1 MVGFFEFIPTAQY
14 LMIQWFSLA
23 ADVAGVVIA
32 VRPSRGLS
40 EGRYAKRSEL
50 FHSSSPPSACPPG
63 LHGPLCQLQC
73 DCANGASCHPA
84 SGQCLCP
91 PGLRGARCHRGQSDQ
106 RSLLRHD
113 GRVAVAWPRL
123 TERLIPPSFP
133 PSLPLFFLPPL
144 AECEQGTYG
153 PGCSRTCDCDDEA
166 ACDPVTGRC
175 LCSSGKTGVRCDVGE
190 ISCLDAGFQSHDS
203 EESTFPT
210 QWLCLNEGLGCSVPR
225 CLILTQAFL
234 DALAPPPR

>member
-1 MVGFFEFIPTAQY
+1 MKYCYFLFNKKQEMVGFFEFIPTAQY

-40 EGRYAKRSEL
+40 EGRYATRSEL

-91 PGLRGARCHRGQSDQ
+91 PGLRGTRCHRGQSDQ

-123 TERLIPPSFP
+123 TERLVP
-133 PSLPLFFLPPL
+133 PSLFSSFPLRQS
-144 AECEQGTYG
+144 A
-153 PGCSRTCDCDDEA
+153 SRA
-166 ACDPVTGRC
+166 PTGRAAAGRATATTR
-175 LCSSGKTGVRCDVGE
+175 LCAIPSREGASALRERLESDVTSVRCRVWMLVFGHMIPKHPPSQHDGCVSMRGRDV
-190 ISCLDAGFQSHDS
+190 
-203 EESTFPT
+203 
-210 QWLCLNEGLGCSVPR
+210 R
-225 CLILTQAFL
+225 Y
-234 DALAPPPR
+234 LAV